1 MRLLGIFFLAIIA
14 SALAGGGAF
23 AAVSMLPDWDDAA
36 GRGLGEAFRAILI
49 AGYVILSL
57 VLYGF
62 ALLRRDRDR
71 HLTRVLYILLLV
83 PFLIVVLG
91 MAQNGVGNVNW
102 LKETTGMV
110 QMFVPLWI
118 VAWIQWAILGSWLSR
133 QTPRA
138 EAVSA

>member
-1 MRLLGIFFLAIIA
+1 MRLLGIFFLAIIT

-23 AAVSMLPDWDDAA
+23 AAVSLLPDWDDAG
-36 GRGLGEAFRAILI
+36 GRGLGEAFRAVLI
-49 AGYVILSL
+49 AGYVVLSL

-71 HLTRVLYILLLV
+71 HLKRALYILLLV

-91 MAQNGVGNVNW
+91 MAQNGARNVDW

-118 VAWIQWAILGSWLSR
+118 VAWVQWAILRSYLSR